1 MSASNDVC
9 KIENCHKFL
18 LLSCLIKV
26 TFLGALLLLVYQSQ
40 LHSAIGSARLLGGLV
55 GGWGGVKIENNISP
69 PPKKNEFVDARA
81 FFLSL
86 RVAWVKQY
94 ATNSLETLVD

>member
-9 KIENCHKFL
+9 KIENCHKVL

-40 LHSAIGSARLLGGLV
+40 LQLAIGSARLLGGLV
-55 GGWGGVKIENNISP
+55 AWWLGWWLGGSEN
-69 PPKKNEFVDARA
+69 
-81 FFLSL
+81 
-86 RVAWVKQY
+86 
-94 ATNSLETLVD
+94 